1 MNASILTKVNEMGR
15 RGSNKWSLFAVLI
28 IVVFGIIAIPVVW
41 PNAPWRLS
49 IGELPVP
56 GQPQEPGGGG
66 LSNTLNFV
74 LMDARAGS
82 GIASKTIY
90 VYEGTTL
97 KESLTTGTGGVIESS
112 LAYPSGAVLNVKIDT
127 GDLEVWKVITVP
139 QHSAAAVQAGTPTQ
153 VTVYSTVAPTLTDAM
168 LYGAGSSIADSGSY
182 NLTVSGAV
190 QTFTYAW
197 TVGSAGTGA
206 VASDADPLYGYTPK
220 IVMYLILSGYDYA
233 DVSVSGM
240 DGMFSKGSTNVYY
253 KVVNPAQISKQTIGT
268 GYASENGIV
277 MDGADGVTFTM
288 NLNGYD
294 DESGAATCQIYLYEG
309 SDPAYYQT
317 QGSFGAEATQ
327 LCETTFTLVD

>member
-1 MNASILTKVNEMGR
+1 MGR
-15 RGSNKWSLFAVLI
+15 RGSNKWSLFAIFLI
-28 IVVFGIIAIPVVW
+28 LVFGIIAIPVVW

-49 IGELPVP
+49 IGELPTP
-56 GQPQEPGGGG
+56 GQPQQSNG

-82 GIASKTIY
+82 GIASKALY

-127 GDLEVWKVITVP
+127 GDLEVWKTVTVP

-153 VTVYSTVAPTLTDAM
+153 VTIYSTVAPTLTDAM
-168 LYGAGSSIADSGSY
+168 LYGAGSSIADAGSY
-182 NLTVSGAV
+182 NKTASGST

-206 VASDADPLYGYTPK
+206 VKSDADPLYGYTPK

-233 DVSVSGM
+233 NVGISGM

-253 KVVNPAQISKQTIGT
+253 KVVHPAQISKQTIGT
-268 GYASENGIV
+268 GYASEDGIV
-277 MDGADGVTFTM
+277 MDGVDGVTFTM
-288 NLNGYD
+288 SLSGYSAS
-294 DESGAATCQIYLYEG
+294 SGAATCQIYLYEG

-317 QGSFGAEATQ
+317 QGSFGADATQ
-327 LCETTFTLVD
+327 LCETTFTIVE